1 MYRRVS
7 TERGNRVTH
16 NPLMGVILDKLP
28 DRHQNNMALEQTVG
42 STVCPYVSIY
52 LADRSSAQR

>member
-1 MYRRVS
+1 
-7 TERGNRVTH
+7 VTH